1 MSFSCDHCT
10 RQRKSCVLSN
20 KSDKCNECVHSKKS
34 CLLFSDFLIMNVM
47 QLFKTHE
54 KIEKEQTALSDEKQY
69 LFEAFQ
75 AAETKKCQLHHH
87 AQFLYDC
94 DDRLIQ
100 EKAEIFKEELH
111 VLKRKQ
117 DFIISSDNN
126 FSDLLIFEI
135 NMNTIFFTLFDDF

>member
-75 AAETKKCQLHHH
+75 AAETKKCQLYYHT
-87 AQFLYDC
+87 QFLC
-94 DDRLIQ
+94 NHDDKLIQ
-100 EKAEIFKEELH
+100 KRAEIFKKKLH
-111 VLKRKQ
+111 VLKKKKNLIT
-117 DFIISSDNN
+117 FLSNSFSN
-126 FSDLLIFEI
+126 F
-135 NMNTIFFTLFDDF
+135 